1 MRALYKFTI
10 IASNQFHN
18 QKTAKK
24 MNWRA
29 TGVFSDI
36 DRQKRLSA
44 QAASEKKVF
53 IENPKS
59 YLEIA
64 NKLIDNSEI
73 KSAWN

>member
-24 MNWRA
+24 MNWRT
-29 TGVFSDI
+29 TGVFGDI
-36 DRQKRLSA
+36 DKRTEKKKINH
-44 QAASEKKVF
+44 QAASKRKVF

-59 YLEIA
+59 YLA
-64 NKLIDNSEI
+64 DC
-73 KSAWN
+73 